1 MADLHDNT
9 PSEFEPQ
16 APSELID
23 HLHTLYATE
32 TRVPPAVD
40 EAVLARA
47 RQQMIARRPN
57 WILRWAVPP
66 AAAAAVIMWVVFN
79 PFVTPDRAIEPLA
92 SSEQRQGLTDEVAT
106 TQVAISR
113 DIDGNGR
120 VNILDALALAR
131 SIKANRV
138 TDKPWD
144 FNGDGVINR
153 QDVDAV
159 AQSAVR
165 LNKGASS

>member
-9 PSEFEPQ
+9 PSESEPQ

-23 HLHTLYATE
+23 HLHTLYAAK

-40 EAVLARA
+40 EAVLAHA
-47 RQQMIARRPN
+47 RVQMMARGRRRV
-57 WILRWAVPP
+57 LRWAVPP
-66 AAAAAVIMWVVFN
+66 AAAAAVILWVVFN
-79 PFVTPDRAIEPLA
+79 PFATPDREIQPLA
-92 SSEQRQGLTDEVAT
+92 SSGQRQGLTDEVALR
-106 TQVAISR
+106 R

-120 VNILDALALAR
+120 VDILDALALAR
-131 SIKANRV
+131 SIKDNRV
-138 TDKPWD
+138 TDQPWD
-144 FNGDGVINR
+144 FNGDGAINR

>member
-9 PSEFEPQ
+9 PNEFEPQ

-23 HLHTLYATE
+23 HLHMLYATE
-32 TRVPPAVD
+32 TPVPPAVD
-40 EAVLARA
+40 EAVLAHA
-47 RQQMIARRPN
+47 RRQIIARRPKR
-57 WILRWAVPP
+57 ILRWAVPP
-66 AAAAAVIMWVVFN
+66 AAAAAVLMWVVFN
-79 PFVTPDRAIEPLA
+79 PFATPDVEVSPLA
-92 SSEQRQGLTDEVAT
+92 ERGRR
-106 TQVAISR
+106 QVADRR

-120 VNILDALALAR
+120 VDILDALALAR
-131 SIKANRV
+131 SIKDNRV
-138 TDKPWD
+138 TDQPWD
-144 FNGDGVINR
+144 FNGDGAINR

>member
-23 HLHTLYATE
+23 HLHTLYAAKNP
-32 TRVPPAVD
+32 VPLAVD
-40 EAVLARA
+40 EAVLAG
-47 RQQMIARRPN
+47 ARRQMLANRPN
-57 WILRWAVPP
+57 RVLRWAVPP
-66 AAAAAVIMWVVFN
+66 AAAAAVILWVLLS
-79 PFVTPDRAIEPLA
+79 PFATPDAEVSPLA
-92 SSEQRQGLTDEVAT
+92 QRGTR
-106 TQVAISR
+106 QVADHR

-120 VNILDALALAR
+120 VDILDALALAR
-131 SIKANRV
+131 SIKDNRV
-138 TDKPWD
+138 TDQPWD
-144 FNGDGVINR
+144 FNGDGAIDR